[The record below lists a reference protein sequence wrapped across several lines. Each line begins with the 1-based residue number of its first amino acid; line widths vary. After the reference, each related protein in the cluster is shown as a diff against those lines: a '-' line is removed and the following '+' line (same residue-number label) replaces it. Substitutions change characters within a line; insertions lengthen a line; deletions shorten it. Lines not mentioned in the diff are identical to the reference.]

1 MLGLA
6 DELRADDV
14 AFRAPQAYGYT
25 WYPNSFLAP
34 VESNEPWLSS
44 AIRTVKQT
52 VDDLE
57 RGGIPVHRIVI
68 LGFSQGA
75 CLALE
80 TAARNARRYG
90 GIVAFSGGLIGTG
103 EKEGAA
109 PPDDKLFQ
117 YDGSFYGTPVFL
129 GCSDV
134 DPHIP
139 LARVRTTTDV
149 LRRMEAEVT
158 EQIYPGMGHHVNE
171 DELEFA
177 RTLLAA
183 M

>member
-1 MLGLA
+1 MLRLA
-6 DELRADDV
+6 DALRSDDV

-34 VESNEPWLSS
+34 VASNEPWLSS
-44 AIRTVKQT
+44 AVRAVKETVEEF
-52 VDDLE
+52 E
-57 RGGIPVHRIVI
+57 RGGIPAHRIVL

-103 EKEGAA
+103 EIEGAA
-109 PPDDKLFQ
+109 PPDDKLFR
-117 YDGSFYGTPVFL
+117 YEGAFDGTPVFL
-129 GCSDV
+129 GCSDI

-139 LARVRTTTDV
+139 LARLRTTTDV
-149 LRRMEAEVT
+149 IRRMNADVT
-158 EQIYPGMGHHVNE
+158 ERIYPGMGHTVNE
-171 DELEFA
+171 DEMEFA
-177 RTLLAA
+177 RTLLSAF
-183 M
+183 